1 MIKFV
6 KLDETFIKIVCEKS
20 TLEEISDKFK
30 FVQKNYQYT
39 PQGKRG
45 WDGVIKLINTK
56 SGNFLSGLLKEVI
69 LKFKELGYHQFSF
82 EGFEKSASE
91 YTENGILEALDA
103 FKLPDGVEIY
113 EHQLNAILTSLLGQR
128 RLIVSPT
135 SSGKSLIIY
144 SIIRILIESG
154 KKILL
159 ITPTTMLVDQ
169 LLKDFQDYEVN
180 DDFGIEDYSHKVYAG
195 LNKTSEKPLIIS
207 TWQSIDSVPKENLV
221 EFLSEYDA
229 VLTDECHLAQ
239 AKSLRNILEKSVN
252 AKIKVG
258 FTGTLI
264 DTPTHYYVLIGLFG
278 TPKKVISIK
287 ELMDTG
293 KIARLTIKCIVLQYP
308 EDVRK
313 QVHKFVDRNK
323 NIRPMEYDEELEFII
338 NYENRNKFI
347 ANLADKLEGNTLTII
362 RFIEKH
368 ANVLKDYYDAKN
380 NKKTFLI
387 TGDVKHDEK
396 TLIKENMEFETN
408 ANLMGSWGLVST
420 GMSII
425 NLHNGIFA
433 SPSAS
438 EIRVLQAIGRL
449 LRKGKNKTSA
459 TQYDIIDDLTYE
471 GRYNYMMRHF
481 QQRLNY
487 YRREGFDVQ
496 IIKVNMQ

>member
-6 KLDETFIKIVCEKS
+6 KLNETFIKIVCEKS
-20 TLEEISDKFK
+20 ILEEISQQFT
-30 FVQKNYQYT
+30 FVQKNFQYT
-39 PQGKRG
+39 PQAKKG
-45 WDGVIKLINTK
+45 WDGVIKMINTRN
-56 SGNFLSGLLKEVI
+56 GNFLSGLLKVVV

-82 EGFEKSASE
+82 EGFENATSE
-91 YTENGILEALDA
+91 YTENIILESLDE
-103 FKLPDGVEIY
+103 FKLPDGMEIREY
-113 EHQLNAILTSLLGQR
+113 QLNAILTCLLGQR
-128 RLIVSPT
+128 RLIESPT

-144 SIIRILIESG
+144 SIVRILIESG

-169 LLKDFQDYEVN
+169 LLNDFKNYEVN
-180 DDFGIEDYSHKVYAG
+180 DDFGIENYTHKVYAG
-195 LNKTSEKPLIIS
+195 FSKTSDKQLIIS
-207 TWQSIDSVPKENLV
+207 TWQSLDALPKDQLAEHMAVYDSVLV
-221 EFLSEYDA
+221 
-229 VLTDECHLAQ
+229 DECHTAQ
-239 AKSLRNILEKSVN
+239 SKSLRRIIENCTN

-264 DTPTHYYVLIGLFG
+264 DTPTHYYVLLGLFG

-287 ELMDTG
+287 ELMDSG
-293 KIARLTIKCIVLQYP
+293 KIAKLKVKCIILEYP
-308 EDVRK
+308 DEMRK
-313 QVHKFVDRNK
+313 LVSN
-323 NIRPMEYDEELEFII
+323 MEYDQELDTII

-380 NKKTFLI
+380 NKKTYLI
-387 TGDVKHDEK
+387 TGDTAHDDK
-396 TLIKENMEFETN
+396 TLIKENMELETN

-438 EIRVLQAIGRL
+438 EIRVLQAIGRI
-449 LRKGKNKTSA
+449 LRKGKNKTTA
-459 TQYDIIDDLTYE
+459 TQYDIADDLTYE
-471 GRYNYMMRHF
+471 GKHNHLMRHF
-481 QQRLNY
+481 KKRVQY
-487 YRREGFDVQ
+487 YRKENFDVEF
-496 IIKVNMQ
+496 IKVKMK

>member
-1 MIKFV
+1 MI
-6 KLDETFIKIVCEKS
+6 IKIN
-20 TLEEISDKFK
+20 LEELQLLVKNKNMVKIKTPTGYEKITETYEKF
-30 FVQKNYQYT
+30 
-39 PQGKRG
+39 G
-45 WDGVIKLINTK
+45 
-56 SGNFLSGLLKEVI
+56 
-69 LKFKELGYHQFSF
+69 
-82 EGFEKSASE
+82 EGFELKFDDGAILKSAS
-91 YTENGILEALDA
+91 AH
-103 FKLPDGVEIY
+103 KIY
-113 EHQLNAILTSLLGQR
+113 VNSRWVKTGDF
-128 RLIVSPT
+128 LIGDIIDSRTIVDKIKVSPQKWIDFT
-135 SSGKSLIIY
+135 IDAPHHSYYHKNILHHNSGKSLVIY

-180 DDFGIEDYSHKVYAG
+180 DNFGIENYSHKVYAG
-195 LNKTSEKPLIIS
+195 LSKTSEKPLIIS
-207 TWQSIDSVPKENLV
+207 TWQSIDSVPKDKLA

-229 VLTDECHLAQ
+229 VIVDESHTAQ
-239 AKSLRNILEKSVN
+239 AKSLRNILEKCVN

-264 DTPTHYYVLIGLFG
+264 DAPTHYYVLVGLFG

-287 ELMDTG
+287 ELMDSG
-293 KIARLTIKCIVLQYP
+293 KIAKLTIKCIVLQYP
-308 EDVRK
+308 EGIRK

-323 NIRPMEYDEELEFII
+323 NIRPMEYDEELDFVI

-368 ANVLKDYYDAKN
+368 ANVLKEYYDAKN
-380 NKKTFLI
+380 NKKTYLI
-387 TGDVKHDEK
+387 TGDVAHDEK

-425 NLHNGIFA
+425 NLNNGIFA

-438 EIRVLQAIGRL
+438 EIRVLQAIGRI
-449 LRKGKNKTSA
+449 LRKGTNKTTA
-459 TQYDIIDDLTYE
+459 TQYDIVDCLTYE
-471 GRYNYMMRHF
+471 GRHNYMMRHF
-481 QQRLNY
+481 QQRLKY
-487 YRREGFDVQ
+487 YRREGFNVE
-496 IIKVNMQ
+496 IIQVNIS

>member
-6 KLDETFIKIVCEKS
+6 KLNETFIKIVCEKS
-20 TLEEISDKFK
+20 ALEEISTQFK
-30 FVQKNYQYT
+30 FVQKNYQFT
-39 PQGKRG
+39 PAGKKG
-45 WDGVIKLINTK
+45 WDGVIKLTNTK
-56 SGNFLSGLLKEVI
+56 NGNFLSGLLKEVI

-82 EGFEKSASE
+82 EGFENSTSE
-91 YTENGILEALDA
+91 YTENGILEALDE
-103 FKLPDGVEIY
+103 FKLPDGIEIY

-144 SIIRILIESG
+144 SIIRMLIESG

-180 DDFGIEDYSHKVYAG
+180 DDFGIENYSHKVYAG
-195 LNKTSEKPLIIS
+195 LSKVSSKPLIIS
-207 TWQSIDSVPKENLV
+207 TWQSIDNVPKDKLAG
-221 EFLSEYDA
+221 FLSEYDA
-229 VLTDECHLAQ
+229 VLVDECHTAQ
-239 AKSLRNILEKSVN
+239 AKSLKKIVESCVN

-258 FTGTLI
+258 FTGTLV
-264 DTPTHYYVLIGLFG
+264 DTPTHYYVLVGLFG

-287 ELMDTG
+287 ELMDSG
-293 KIARLTIKCIVLQYP
+293 KIAKLTIKCIILQYP
-308 EDVRK
+308 EKLRK
-313 QVHKFVDRNK
+313 YVQH
-323 NIRPMEYDEELEFII
+323 MEYDEELDFII
-338 NYENRNKFI
+338 NHDNRNKFI

-425 NLHNGIFA
+425 NLNNGIFA

-438 EIRVLQAIGRL
+438 EIRVLQGIGRI
-449 LRKGKNKTSA
+449 LRKGRNKTTA
-459 TQYDIIDDLTYE
+459 TQYDIVDCLTHE
-471 GRYNYMMRHF
+471 GRHNYMMRHF
-481 QQRLNY
+481 QQRLKY

-496 IIKVNMQ
+496 IIQVNIS